1 MDELSGSSDSDS
13 EVEDLNSTYKK
24 LEFLRS
30 HKDFKH
36 LIAKEKEVGR
46 GSTSR
51 EKLALKI
58 DPDFTGTFLM
68 NPQNFD
74 SRKDTIGLWPPKVIF
89 PRPNEA
95 YTPSKSAC
103 NISNVPVWPKR
114 LPIKFRNS
122 NTENFLT
129 AGQLTDKN
137 KAQLDLSVHDLG
149 SVQLAPFENFS
160 IQDKILRNGLIDNA
174 ITDTLIEAGTNRLNA
189 LSENW
194 DYVFDLIMKGKID
207 FKRELKFLMEIGGLA
222 FASNQRN
229 RNAVS
234 AALTNNKIQLRDQV
248 LSKTKGS
255 SQTKDKLRL
264 SNLASPHIFGELPE
278 SFKSTLNAAAANP
291 YSNLVLKNKRSYG
304 SYNSYYNSQVPYY
317 VKRRALDQ
325 GYNRGAKRGR
335 PSSSRVINF
344 AESASYIKREGNT
357 DNSGV
362 FQSAPR
368 PQLHRGRGNPRR
380 GQRGYKPGRS

>member
-13 EVEDLNSTYKK
+13 EVEELNSAFKK

-103 NISNVPVWPKR
+103 NISNVLVWPKR

-122 NTENFLT
+122 NAENFLT

-137 KAQLDLSVHDLG
+137 KAQLDLCS
-149 SVQLAPFENFS
+149 
-160 IQDKILRNGLIDNA
+160 
-174 ITDTLIEAGTNRLNA
+174 
-189 LSENW
+189 
-194 DYVFDLIMKGKID
+194 
-207 FKRELKFLMEIGGLA
+207 
-222 FASNQRN
+222 
-229 RNAVS
+229 
-234 AALTNNKIQLRDQV
+234 
-248 LSKTKGS
+248 
-255 SQTKDKLRL
+255 
-264 SNLASPHIFGELPE
+264 
-278 SFKSTLNAAAANP
+278 
-291 YSNLVLKNKRSYG
+291 
-304 SYNSYYNSQVPYY
+304 
-317 VKRRALDQ
+317 
-325 GYNRGAKRGR
+325 
-335 PSSSRVINF
+335 
-344 AESASYIKREGNT
+344 
-357 DNSGV
+357 
-362 FQSAPR
+362 
-368 PQLHRGRGNPRR
+368 
-380 GQRGYKPGRS
+380 

>member
-13 EVEDLNSTYKK
+13 EVEDLNSSYKK
-24 LEFLRS
+24 LSFLKG

-36 LIAKEKEVGR
+36 LISKEKEVGR
-46 GSTSR
+46 GSNSK

-68 NPQNFD
+68 KPQHFD
-74 SRKDTIGLWPPKVIF
+74 SKKDSIGLWPPKVIF
-89 PRPNEA
+89 PRPTES

-103 NISNVPVWPKR
+103 NMTNVPVWPKR
-114 LPIKFRNS
+114 LPIKFQNR
-122 NTENFLT
+122 TIENFLT

-160 IQDKILRNGLIDNA
+160 VQDKILRNGLIDNA
-174 ITDTLIEAGTNRLNA
+174 VTDTLIEAGSSRLNS
-189 LSENW
+189 LYENW
-194 DYVFDLIMKGKID
+194 DYVMDLITKGKID

-229 RNAVS
+229 RNDVA

-248 LSKTKGS
+248 LFKTKGS
-255 SQTKDKLRL
+255 AQTKDKLRL

-278 SFKSTLNAAAANP
+278 SFRSTLNAAAANP
-291 YSNLVLKNKRSYG
+291 HNNLVLKNKRSYG
-304 SYNSYYNSQVPYY
+304 SYSSKVSYGSKVPYF
-317 VKRRALDQ
+317 KRRFDE
-325 GYNRGAKRGR
+325 GYNRGAKRAR
-335 PSSSRVINF
+335 PTSSRVINF
-344 AESASYIKREGNT
+344 ADSYIKS

-362 FQSAPR
+362 FQNAPR
-368 PQLHRGRGNPRR
+368 PQPSRGRGNPRR
-380 GQRGYKPGRS
+380 GQRGYKPGQP